1 MHRDFL
7 ICVFLHDFGR
17 IHFKK
22 FKEKKLHF
30 YKLTQEGKKTSTWS
44 DRWKAKT
51 HSLECSSLPRAAV
64 VAVEVTSRRSEPFV
78 KVEQLLNNSQLLCHT
93 AEMNSVYTRS
103 LSGSFTSSSFT
114 EFVMLLLCIYP
125 STLCSCHSKRETCSF
140 PPSCL
145 YSWTGPWCSQSSI
158 SISVLSLCSFLMIG
172 CPSQTEHYNSR

>member
-1 MHRDFL
+1 MHF
-7 ICVFLHDFGR
+7 H
-17 IHFKK
+17 
-22 FKEKKLHF
+22 KL
-30 YKLTQEGKKTSTWS
+30 KQEGKKTSTWS

-93 AEMNSVYTRS
+93 AEMNSVYTLS

-114 EFVMLLLCIYP
+114 EFVMLFLCIYP
-125 STLCSCHSKRETCSF
+125 STLFSCHSKRETCSAHF
-140 PPSCL
+140 HLHVFILGLSRTT
-145 YSWTGPWCSQSSI
+145 YSSYTVPWCSQSSI
-158 SISVLSLCSFLMIG
+158 SISVLPLCSFLMIG